1 MVPHS
6 MRNGLVLAGLALVL
20 AQSAGSQPRV
30 SSWRDYR
37 AADGLAENASVAVSV
52 GRHGKVWVA
61 HSRAGLISG
70 LDGYSVTNLA
80 APGAFTGKVYES
92 PGGQL
97 WVASSS
103 GLEEYRNERWTEY
116 AVPEIAAAVRK
127 ASTNGAPIVPLCPV
141 RTGHIIFLLPDAL
154 MQLDLTD
161 QGPVV
166 STLVTATNTR
176 LEQFTG
182 MIVSPRDDTIWIA
195 GRRGLMR
202 ALSAA
207 GGLRPDSEWSELLPP
222 DSLRVTN
229 LRQPVEGPDGQISVI
244 AESSTGSQRIV
255 LQFDGQNWTAQPAG
269 NEKIRLAWR
278 GPDKT
283 SWVATADAL
292 FQVEGE
298 KEQTLSEE
306 NHLGGE
312 YFDVAVEPGGSFWLA
327 TSDGLFRY
335 SPPTWQSPEGY
346 EAADSPVQ
354 AITKDAEGRLW
365 FAGQDSLTMLQGNH
379 WARFPCPT
387 GIRLDAAAPAIYAL
401 GDGSIV
407 LQGDESLL
415 QFNRSTAEF
424 KTIAGPAKS
433 RLRAVGLLN
442 DGTLCVQASESRGE
456 NAPLQAFDGTNIIAF
471 PFLQPPAEL
480 GNDLTV
486 IPSAG
491 GGFWIAGSRCI
502 ARYQDQKWQTN
513 GPPGQST
520 PERVAY
526 IAEGA
531 EGRIWCA
538 TQEKIWEF
546 NGKSWSL
553 VLTAT
558 GKINALLAARDGS
571 VWTATDNGMY
581 RFHRQAGIQNDTE
594 AWIQN
599 DTEEG
604 LPSESV
610 LAVAEDASGQIWAGT
625 ARGVSRYDPKA
636 DPDPPQAHVVTQPG
650 TDNSFPENSPVT
662 LTLEGQDKWKFTP
675 ASRLLFSYQVDGK
688 DWSPYQE
695 KNTAPLSQLSAGEHY
710 FQVRCMDRNGNVD
723 VKRPFAFTFTVVL
736 PWYKEARLLLI
747 SGAGGVIII
756 FLAGLAINRHL
767 RLMRSHAEVEAQVAL
782 RTKQLEIAN
791 QELLHSQKMN
801 ALGTLAAGI
810 AHDFNSILSIIKGS
824 AQIIEDNLDNP
835 GKIRTR
841 AERIN
846 TVVEQ
851 GAGIVKAMLGFSR
864 GSGGEVVM
872 CDVNAIVG
880 ETVKLLGDRFLREVE
895 VRFEPERS
903 LPKVPASPDFVQQ
916 ILLNLIF
923 NAAEAMT
930 GRRQI
935 ILSVRQ
941 TSQLPPV
948 LVLAPTHAAQY
959 VFIAVKDTGSGIAPD
974 ILPRI
979 FEPFF
984 TTKSLSARRGTGLGL
999 SMVYELARQM
1009 EAGLTVE
1016 SALNAGSTFTLMLP
1030 VRELPVDAAAE
1041 QN

>member
-1 MVPHS
+1 MVPHA
-6 MRNGLVLAGLALVL
+6 MRNGLILVALALAL
-20 AQSAGSQPRV
+20 AQPAGSQPRA
-30 SSWRDYR
+30 SNWRDYR
-37 AADGLAENASVAVSV
+37 TADGLAENPSVAVSI
-52 GRHGKVWVA
+52 GRRGKVWGT
-61 HSRAGLISG
+61 HSRGGLISG

-97 WVASSS
+97 WVVSSN

-116 AVPEIAAAVRK
+116 AVPEIASAVRK
-127 ASTNGAPIVPLCPV
+127 ALTNGPLIVPLCPV
-141 RTGHIIFLLPDAL
+141 RTGHVIFLLPDAL
-154 MQLDLTD
+154 MLLDLTD
-161 QGPVV
+161 QGPMV
-166 STLVTATNTR
+166 STLVAATNTR
-176 LEQFTG
+176 LERFSG
-182 MIVSPRDDTIWIA
+182 MVVSPRDDTIWIA

-202 ALSAA
+202 ALTSA
-207 GGLRPDSEWSELLPP
+207 GGLHPDSEWSELLPP
-222 DSLRVTN
+222 DSLRVWN
-229 LRQPVEGPDGQISVI
+229 LRQPVEGPDGQITVI
-244 AESSTGSQRIV
+244 AESSTNSQSFV
-255 LQFDGQNWTAQPAG
+255 LQFDGQNWTPQPVG

-283 SWVATADAL
+283 SWAATADAL
-292 FQVEGE
+292 FQVEGDR
-298 KEQTLSEE
+298 EQTLSEE
-306 NHLGGE
+306 NHLTGE

-335 SPPTWQSPEGY
+335 SPPTWRSPEGY
-346 EAADSPVQ
+346 EEADNPVQ
-354 AITKDAEGRLW
+354 AIAGDAEGRLW

-379 WARFPCPT
+379 WTRFPCPPGT
-387 GIRLDAAAPAIYAL
+387 RLDAAAPAIYVL
-401 GDGSIV
+401 GDGSLV
-407 LQGDESLL
+407 LQGEEGLL

-424 KTIAGPAKS
+424 KTIASPARG

-442 DGTLCVQASESRGE
+442 NGTVCVQASESRAE
-456 NAPLQAFDGTNIIAF
+456 RPPLQAFDGTNIIPF
-471 PFLQPPAEL
+471 PFPQPPAAL
-480 GNDLTV
+480 GNELTV
-486 IPSAG
+486 IPSGG
-491 GGFWIAGSRCI
+491 GGFWIGGSRCI
-502 ARYQDQKWQTN
+502 ARYQDQKWETN

-520 PERVAY
+520 SERIAY

-538 TQEKIWEF
+538 TREKIWEYE
-546 NGKSWSL
+546 GKSWAL
-553 VLTAT
+553 VLTAP
-558 GKINALLAARDGS
+558 GKINAILAGRDGS
-571 VWTATDNGMY
+571 VWAATDNGIY
-581 RFHRQAGIQNDTE
+581 RFHGQ

-610 LAVAEDASGQIWAGT
+610 LAVADDTSGQIWAGT
-625 ARGVSRYDPKA
+625 ARGISLYDPRA
-636 DPDPPQAHVVTQPG
+636 DPDPPQAYVVTQPG

-662 LTLEGQDKWKFTP
+662 LTLGGRDKWKFTP
-675 ASRLLFSYQVDGK
+675 ASRLLYSYQLDSK

-695 KNTAPLSQLSAGEHY
+695 KNTAPLSQLPAGEHY

-723 VKRPFAFTFTVVL
+723 MKHPFAFTFTVVL

-747 SGAGGVIII
+747 SGTGAVIII
-756 FLAGLAINRHL
+756 LLAGLAINRHL

-864 GSGGEVVM
+864 GSGGEVVL

-895 VRFEPERS
+895 VRFEPEPS

-935 ILSVRQ
+935 VLSVRQ
-941 TSQLPPV
+941 TGQLPPA
-948 LVLAPTHAAQY
+948 LVLAPSHAAQY
-959 VFIAVKDTGSGIAPD
+959 VFIAVKDSGSGIAPD

-1016 SALNAGSTFTLMLP
+1016 SAINAGSTFTLMLP
-1030 VRELPVDAAAE
+1030 VRDLPVDATAE
-1041 QN
+1041 RN